1 MLGLATR
8 QLLKPKVSEKRSS
21 SLSKYNVLPMLFST
35 SYGVVGGVTLA
46 VVVLSIKH
54 FNKIIFMELGV

>member
-8 QLLKPKVSEKRSS
+8 QLLKPKVSEKRCSS
-21 SLSKYNVLPMLFST
+21 QSKCLTNVILT

-54 FNKIIFMELGV
+54 FNKTIFMELSV